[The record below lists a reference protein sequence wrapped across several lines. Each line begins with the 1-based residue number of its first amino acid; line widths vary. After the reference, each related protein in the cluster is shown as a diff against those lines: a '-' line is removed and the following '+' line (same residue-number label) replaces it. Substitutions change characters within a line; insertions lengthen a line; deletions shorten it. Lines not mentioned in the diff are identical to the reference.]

1 MAMTLSK
8 GSAIQIESG
17 GTFYNLSEHNRG
29 PLDVTPIVIEKVKR
43 TANGTAKKF
52 FVAEKKKISVS
63 WTMLPSSTLQTVD
76 GGWGANDIKTFYES
90 SAGKGSFRIKLDYA
104 ELGVSNV
111 QDPITVIFSDCTFTV
126 VKRGIQAFW
135 DVSMV
140 LEQV

>member
-76 GGWGANDIKTFYES
+76 GGWGANDIKSFYES
-90 SAGKGSFRIKLDYA
+90 SAGKGSFRIKLNYA
-104 ELGVSNV
+104 ELGTSNV
-111 QDPITVIFSDCTFTV
+111 QDPITVIFSDCTFNI
-126 VKRGIQAFW
+126 VKRGVQAFW

>member
-1 MAMTLSK
+1 MTLSK

-76 GGWGANDIKTFYES
+76 GGWGANDIKSFYES
-90 SAGKGSFRIKLDYA
+90 SAGKGSFRIKLNYA
-104 ELGVSNV
+104 ELGTSNV
-111 QDPITVIFSDCTFTV
+111 QDPITVIFSDCTFNI
-126 VKRGIQAFW
+126 VKRGVQAFW